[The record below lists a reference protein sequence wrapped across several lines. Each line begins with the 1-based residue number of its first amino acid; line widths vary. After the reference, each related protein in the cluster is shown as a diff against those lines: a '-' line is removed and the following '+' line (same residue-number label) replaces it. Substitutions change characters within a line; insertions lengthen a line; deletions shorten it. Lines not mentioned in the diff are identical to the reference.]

1 MKTNVYAV
9 FGGFFFPLPFT
20 QYRIHQIFAALLP
33 LLNFADLNRRI
44 NPPHARCAPPVP
56 LQNFPITCTV
66 KDSDGEIAGMVRARS
81 YGSAAVLLFC
91 CNWHAVSSSHPCN
104 TAAM

>member
-1 MKTNVYAV
+1 MKTNVLCR
-9 FGGFFFPLPFT
+9 FRGFFSSSLHPIP
-20 QYRIHQIFAALLP
+20 YSSNFAALLP

-81 YGSAAVLLFC
+81 YGSAVLCAAVLL
-91 CNWHAVSSSHPCN
+91 
-104 TAAM
+104 

>member
-1 MKTNVYAV
+1 MP
-9 FGGFFFPLPFT
+9 FSGFFFPLPFT

-66 KDSDGEIAGMVRARS
+66 KDSDGEIAGMVRARMAWEVLCC
-81 YGSAAVLLFC
+81 AAVLL
-91 CNWHAVSSSHPCN
+91 
-104 TAAM
+104 